1 MEKIISQSSNYIDDK
16 LSKERREVMEFYRG
30 EKPKQI
36 HAGSSKYVSLDVY
49 DAVDSMRSQLMET
62 FSAHQRIVQFTPQNA
77 EDVQAAHEA
86 TEYCPFV
93 FFRQNDG
100 DAIMY
105 DVITDGLMAR
115 YGVVKVHVEEDEEA
129 EDIEGLTEDDL
140 DSIAATDDRELSNVT
155 AELVP
160 GQDGM
165 FSPIFNAT
173 LKKKKKRICLV
184 PLAPEEFLI
193 MGNSK
198 DIKSATAATHR
209 TVKTKKELIEEG
221 YDPKLIEDAS
231 NTESTLDT
239 ESDERFS
246 PVNAWSQLRDDA
258 LEEGEEPLWC
268 YESYVKT
275 TIDGEYRLWKIVM
288 VGRTVLEVSKVRCK
302 PFAAFIPLPV
312 PHTWF
317 GDNYAK
323 NVIPTQRARTA
334 LIRSII
340 DHTMITNNPRLMVLN
355 GSVPNPNE
363 LMDNRLGGLVNVRRL
378 DGVAPLPQAALNP
391 FAFETIKLLDDDKEE
406 STGISRLSQGL
417 NKDALSKQN
426 AQATIEQLISVSQI
440 RQKIVAR
447 QFGKFMKELF
457 LLIHDTALEN
467 IDQQEIATVTGT
479 VIQVNTETWLE
490 RKDATVELA
499 LGYGEAEREA
509 NKFIEIYSLLSQ
521 DHSLQTQFGP
531 AQKYE
536 LIKRALRKK
545 QIVDVESI
553 VLPPEKAQP
562 PEPNPM
568 EQAELALKQ
577 SNARMLDA
585 QSQATVMKA
594 QAELLR
600 AKTEAMI
607 AQSKIKLGNQD
618 HALDVAKFAHDVEV
632 DQWEAEQADKAADQK
647 AIYAVNGNS

>member
-1 MEKIISQSSNYIDDK
+1 
-16 LSKERREVMEFYRG
+16 
-30 EKPKQI
+30 
-36 HAGSSKYVSLDVY
+36 
-49 DAVDSMRSQLMET
+49 
-62 FSAHQRIVQFTPQNA
+62 
-77 EDVQAAHEA
+77 
-86 TEYCPFV
+86 
-93 FFRQNDG
+93 
-100 DAIMY
+100 
-105 DVITDGLMAR
+105 
-115 YGVVKVHVEEDEEA
+115 
-129 EDIEGLTEDDL
+129 
-140 DSIAATDDRELSNVT
+140 
-155 AELVP
+155 
-160 GQDGM
+160 
-165 FSPIFNAT
+165 
-173 LKKKKKRICLV
+173 
-184 PLAPEEFLI
+184 
-193 MGNSK
+193 
-198 DIKSATAATHR
+198 
-209 TVKTKKELIEEG
+209 
-221 YDPKLIEDAS
+221 
-231 NTESTLDT
+231 
-239 ESDERFS
+239 
-246 PVNAWSQLRDDA
+246 
-258 LEEGEEPLWC
+258 
-268 YESYVKT
+268 
-275 TIDGEYRLWKIVM
+275 
-288 VGRTVLEVSKVRCK
+288 
-302 PFAAFIPLPV
+302 
-312 PHTWF
+312 
-317 GDNYAK
+317 
-323 NVIPTQRARTA
+323 
-334 LIRSII
+334 
-340 DHTMITNNPRLMVLN
+340 MITNNPRLMVLN